1 MKIKVNHP
9 NGSIGILYGKS
20 SMVIYDE
27 YGHQVMCIR
36 FRNIITEKEAY
47 DFLEKLPEMRKEFL
61 KKMDHALLY
70 GKDGGAQDGAD

>member
-9 NGSIGILYGKS
+9 NGSVGILYGKS

-27 YGHQVMCIR
+27 YGHQVMRIR

-70 GKDGGAQDGAD
+70 GKDGEQDGAD

>member
-9 NGSIGILYGKS
+9 NGSVGILYGKS

-27 YGHQVMCIR
+27 YGHQVMRIR

-47 DFLEKLPEMRKEFL
+47 DFLEKLPEMRKELL

-70 GKDGGAQDGAD
+70 GKDGEQDGAD